1 MKMLR
6 SQAITLW
13 VPIFIILLA
22 SIAVLFYFT
31 IGGLDPLSL
40 VLFLLFCTISA
51 LSLLLLFFCGRTI
64 ASLHHDLSALNDS
77 HKNLKTLKEKLMVV
91 IDRVPQGVLI
101 FSDVSDS
108 EQDVNLE
115 LSMTNARSG
124 ILLERNVEDKLGKS
138 IKEVLPKTEISENH
152 EQYQQV
158 SIKGNP
164 FYNTYFSAEH
174 NKWFRSTAEKVEE
187 GIVVHFSDITV
198 QKKAEHELTETKLFL
213 DHVIN
218 ASHDIVS
225 IINIKE
231 NKISYINN
239 KVHKLLGYAPEE
251 IYAMDETDIE
261 QLIHPADRHKRKRHF
276 GQCLLL
282 PDNEAAE
289 TEYRIKDIHGTWKKF
304 HFTLK
309 VFKRDKKNI
318 PVELIEIGKD
328 ISDKKEREI
337 AIDRKNEELLY
348 AYDELKKVKEYLVSV
363 DKELEKKVSER
374 TRILVS
380 QNLDLRKTN
389 ESLDSVATMASH
401 DLKGVLTN
409 LTLLTNYFENTTQ
422 YGKKVPLVHAI
433 RSSVNALNNIIKG
446 LTTVV
451 KAQRIQ
457 NHITKELT
465 FYAILAPILE
475 KKKSKLQE
483 HKGQTFLDFSKC
495 PKIRYTEDHLKAI
508 FENLISC
515 ALQYAHDK
523 RDLQIN
529 ISTEEDQNHVVL
541 RLSDNGVGIDLNQY
555 AADIYIPF
563 KRISEKGGGVEL
575 HLLKNI
581 VEKKGGSISVES
593 EINKG
598 TTFTCR
604 LRKHVPI

>member
-64 ASLHHDLSALNDS
+64 ASLHHDLSALSDS

-91 IDRVPQGVLI
+91 IDRAPQGVLI

-115 LSMTNARSG
+115 LSMANSRSG
-124 ILLERNVEDKLGKS
+124 ILLERNVKDKLGKS
-138 IKEVLPKTEISENH
+138 IKEVLPKTEISKNH

-198 QKKAEHELTETKLFL
+198 QKKAEHELAETKLFL

-231 NKISYINN
+231 NKIGYINN

-309 VFKRDKKNI
+309 VFKRDKKNT

-328 ISDKKEREI
+328 ISDKKEREV
-337 AIDRKNEELLY
+337 ALDRKNEELLY

-422 YGKKVPLVHAI
+422 YDKKVPLVHAI

-465 FYAILAPILE
+465 FDAIIVPILE

-495 PKIRYTEDHLKAI
+495 PKIRYPEDHLKAI
-508 FENLISC
+508 LENLISC

-555 AADIYIPF
+555 AEDIYIPF

-575 HLLKNI
+575 HLLKNM

-604 LRKHVPI
+604 LRKHAPI